1 MQMREQ
7 FLRIMCFV
15 LLVCGVTL
23 SQEDEE
29 NEVYERPKIV
39 YVNVV
44 SAPQEDEE
52 FYVGQ
57 EVRVTYEISL
67 LAGAKLRSAKFSS
80 AHSGK
85 LELRNKPNWENLGN
99 NTLSATYV
107 FKILSRNAS
116 IPAMLV
122 NAISADESYEESV
135 SANQIQIKTTDLR
148 SNARYT
154 GVLGSDFKVL
164 WHKEKAST
172 NENIVIFEFE
182 VKSPNAEDLYFKNIK
197 NQGFDE
203 LNTIDGVARGIYYV
217 LLPKEQSELN
227 FEYFNLNTAR
237 FEAVRFPINATDE
250 IVTTQS
256 ELAPKIGSVFFK
268 RIALGL
274 MAALFIGLY
283 FWRNYKVFVFL
294 GAIFIGMIIYDVVL
308 NSDFGTVESGAQLSI
323 VPMKNSTIIRVIES
337 STPAQILG
345 ERAAVIDGESV
356 GFYKVLID
364 DEQVGWVRGEYVIKK

>member
-1 MQMREQ
+1 MREQ

-15 LLVCGVTL
+15 LLVCGVAL

-29 NEVYERPKIV
+29 NEIYERPKIV
-39 YVNVV
+39 YVNVI

-80 AHSGK
+80 AYSGK

-203 LNTIDGVARGIYYV
+203 LTTIDGVARGIYYV

-345 ERAAVIDGESV
+345 ERAAMIDGESV
-356 GFYKVLID
+356 MFYKVLID

>member
-1 MQMREQ
+1 M
-7 FLRIMCFV
+7 
-15 LLVCGVTL
+15 
-23 SQEDEE
+23 
-29 NEVYERPKIV
+29 
-39 YVNVV
+39 
-44 SAPQEDEE
+44 
-52 FYVGQ
+52 
-57 EVRVTYEISL
+57 
-67 LAGAKLRSAKFSS
+67 
-80 AHSGK
+80 
-85 LELRNKPNWENLGN
+85 
-99 NTLSATYV
+99 
-107 FKILSRNAS
+107 
-116 IPAMLV
+116 
-122 NAISADESYEESV
+122 
-135 SANQIQIKTTDLR
+135 
-148 SNARYT
+148 
-154 GVLGSDFKVL
+154 
-164 WHKEKAST
+164 
-172 NENIVIFEFE
+172 
-182 VKSPNAEDLYFKNIK
+182 AEDLYFKNIK
-197 NQGFDE
+197 NQGLDE
-203 LNTIDGVARGIYYV
+203 LTTIDGVARGIYYV

-356 GFYKVLID
+356 MFYKVLID